1 MINLKEKRK
10 ILKTRKGSIISK
22 DINVYEFLS
31 RVVFFYI
38 KSVTI
43 CINELSL
50 LYKFHVSF
58 FNAVILIFRCFFVF
72 RLQIFVAFSC

>member
-10 ILKTRKGSIISK
+10 ILKTRKRSIISK

-31 RVVFFYI
+31 QVVFFYI

-58 FNAVILIFRCFFVF
+58 FNSVNLIFRCFFVF
-72 RLQIFVAFSC
+72 RLQIFFDFSC